1 MQAEPICLQAVRVLM
16 DTENQYKARANS
28 LAPVMFGLS
37 TLFVVLLGVLIV
49 LWVDIPRVAEIS
61 VLSEL
66 DRDAVLSEAI
76 EDDVEAMAVLIQQR
90 SLVKLTDPFGKM
102 IQLALFVLWPLFW
115 LEFLV
120 SHWHSDRS
128 RVTTSGGF
136 LRLLACAVP
145 PVRLAAPSAAHL
157 GRVWLPL
164 IGWQLPGKALVNR
177 LEHAFG
183 KPMLAIAMLILPILL
198 IEYGL
203 HSLVEEKEWLRLV
216 LHISTGFIW
225 CAFTIEFLILF
236 SVTDKRLAYIKAHWI
251 DLAIILLPLISFL
264 RSFRVLRLAKLA
276 KVQKIAKMGR
286 VFRVRGL
293 LMKALRAMM
302 LLGFV
307 NRLLRITPEKQLVKL
322 QKQYS
327 EREEELRELKAEID
341 ELEAGLKSSQG
352 A

>member
-1 MQAEPICLQAVRVLM
+1 MNTATHHQ
-16 DTENQYKARANS
+16 ARAES
-28 LAPVMFGLS
+28 LAPVMFVLS
-37 TLFVVLLGVLIV
+37 TLFVVLLGILIV

-66 DRDAVLSEAI
+66 ESNVALSEAI
-76 EDDVEAMAVLIQQR
+76 EEDVDALAMMVQQR

-102 IQLALFVLWPLFW
+102 VQLALLVLWPLFW
-115 LEFLV
+115 IEYLV
-120 SHWHSDRS
+120 SLWHSDR
-128 RVTTSGGF
+128 RRMFTGGGF
-136 LRLLACAVP
+136 LRLLACVVP
-145 PVRLAAPSAAHL
+145 PVRLAAPSAATNGH
-157 GRVWLPL
+157 VWLPWV
-164 IGWQLPGKALVNR
+164 GWQVPGKALANR
-177 LEHAFG
+177 LERAFG
-183 KPMLAIAMLILPILL
+183 KPMLAIAMLILPVLL

-203 HSLVEEKEWLRLV
+203 HSLVEDKEWLRLV

-307 NRLLRITPEKQLVKL
+307 NRLLRITPEKQLAKL
-322 QKQYS
+322 RMQYD

-341 ELEAGLKSSQG
+341 DIESTLKS
-352 A
+352 